1 MSTVTRTQDGGPA
14 ATQIVVGA
22 AIIRGGMLLGAQRAA
37 PPNLRGRWE
46 LPGGKVDPGEA
57 ETDALVRECREELGV
72 EVVLGERLGGDV
84 AMPVRPG
91 GPRAVLRVWAARVAE
106 GEPRALEHL
115 ALRWLGAAELDEVD
129 WLPADVPFLGEVRP
143 LLERDG
149 AAPRA

>member
-37 PPNLRGRWE
+37 PAKLRGRWE

-57 ETDALVRECREELGV
+57 ATDALVRECREELGV
-72 EVVLGERLGGDV
+72 EIALGERLGGDV
-84 AMPVRPG
+84 AMPVRPE
-91 GPRAVLRVWAARVAE
+91 GPRAVLRVWAARIVE

-115 ALRWLGAAELDEVD
+115 ALRWLGPGELDEVD
-129 WLPADVPFLGEVRP
+129 WLPADLPFLGEVRP

-149 AAPRA
+149 AAPLA